1 MTNKLILLG
10 VFVLS
15 MILMSFNYMK
25 KKKVVFFGDYITA
38 AGIRPGGYIKVMDS
52 LIKQEGQENN

>member
-25 KKKVVFFGDYITA
+25 KKESCIFWRFHYCRRGFVRVDISK
-38 AGIRPGGYIKVMDS
+38 
-52 LIKQEGQENN
+52 